1 MKLASVQMRNGC
13 DNLLADLS
21 ALTNVFSNSSEMNEN
36 MMSVDASRNKN
47 EVELDK
53 SYPHVNAN
61 AADENG
67 DVNNDVAVAI
77 TTESTLNPRKN
88 RRCANH
94 PSCLRLAKECKGC
107 IPSTCMFV
115 PAGNM
120 TVIDRA
126 ANDSIKKQHKK
137 EADRLRQLQK
147 RASR

>member
-1 MKLASVQMRNGC
+1 MSNDH
-13 DNLLADLS
+13 DNLLVDLS
-21 ALTNVFSNSSEMNEN
+21 APTNVLPNSSSTNEN
-36 MMSVDASRNKN
+36 MMIVDATRN
-47 EVELDK
+47 ESALALAE